1 MSREVNFMLFK
12 ESMNFNQKQKYK
24 QACKND
30 TRASLHRFFKDY
42 LRNKNAIKF
51 LEINKN

>member
-42 LRNKNAIKF
+42 LSKKQKCNKIFRNK
-51 LEINKN
+51 